1 MAIKTINQLMKSSV
15 FVSIDGT
22 IEHSDAFVEM
32 LAYYFATKKYIAK
45 NDEEKKVCDRAI
57 TKLRFMVKDC
67 GYNYAEVSKEAH
79 ELVERTM
86 IRAEAKSLLKAA

>member
-1 MAIKTINQLMKSSV
+1 MAIKSINQLMKSSV

-32 LAYYFATKKYIAK
+32 LAYYFAAKKYIAK
-45 NDEEKKVCDRAI
+45 GDEEKKECARAI

-67 GYNYAEVSKEAH
+67 GYNYAEVSKDAH
-79 ELVERTM
+79 DLVKRTM